1 VTEPAEGLVTR
12 RSGRAGRLARA
23 LTFGLTHGEASA
35 VALAGFLLRG
45 GIVLLA
51 LPSVVLPSVI
61 GIAGVTGVDAI
72 SIAGQPTPWL
82 IELIALAIV
91 GAVVWLAAA
100 SLVGSLTDIWLIQM
114 TLDSGGDGRQGGI
127 PLPKMPLL
135 LRLAAIRM
143 ICLVPLAI
151 ALSWAATRI
160 FNATYDELTTPSNL
174 ASPLPLRVVL
184 AAGDAVAVVTV
195 VWLASETIAAIAVR
209 RELLAGGGV
218 WRSVLGAAGQM
229 VRRPISTLLT
239 AAISHATSA
248 VAIGLALVGISTAF
262 NWCRIAARNPVPI
275 AIKLGIGDFSTTRDF
290 RPVAFALATV
300 AIAVAWFA
308 ALAIA
313 AVTSAWRS
321 AAFTNEVADALPA
334 TSSRAGGATE
344 RSGLGLSVAPGE
356 RSGD

>member
-1 VTEPAEGLVTR
+1 M
-12 RSGRAGRLARA
+12 
-23 LTFGLTHGEASA
+23 
-35 VALAGFLLRG
+35 ALAGFLLRG